1 MCFVREGKSPSRSL
15 RLLFPPHL
23 PFLYTRVRAGGG
35 FSLGLSWLGALSQ
48 EGGGM
53 GGLSRRPGDRWTARP
68 AVAGAASWF
77 PACGPEA
84 SGAAAAFPR
93 KDKAEAGRAGVSPPL
108 SLGPPPLS
116 LFWVWDGGVLNILC
130 KKVMANEV
138 STARPGKKRGMKG
151 RARLT
156 DLRSLRRSVFSSV
169 FQLPGSTSSGKYLNL

>member
-15 RLLFPPHL
+15 PLLFPPHL

-53 GGLSRRPGDRWTARP
+53 GGLSRRRGDRWTART
-68 AVAGAASWF
+68 AVGGAASWF
-77 PACGPEA
+77 PACGPRPAGLRRLPQEGQSRGGKGWRLA
-84 SGAAAAFPR
+84 S
-93 KDKAEAGRAGVSPPL
+93 SL
-108 SLGPPPLS
+108 SAHHHLLFLGLGWRR
-116 LFWVWDGGVLNILC
+116 LEYFMQ
-130 KKVMANEV
+130 KVMANEV